1 MYEIRHTPQENGI
14 YSLKNNSTYNIFRT
28 DFYRAFKNKEQNPQ
42 NTEGKNPVSFNYIEQ
57 GKNKSESEC
66 TKFCE
71 EINFFCEEKLSQ
83 VFLQGITI

>member
-42 NTEGKNPVSFNYIEQ
+42 NTEG
-57 GKNKSESEC
+57 
-66 TKFCE
+66 
-71 EINFFCEEKLSQ
+71 EKPCIFQLHRIGEKQ
-83 VFLQGITI
+83 IRK